1 MRALAAMAFLG
12 LLTFT
17 AVAPAQAKVLA
28 AYIQGHGGLSSPETE
43 SGHAAPVA
51 PGVGMQGGARFL
63 IFEAY
68 GDRTSFGAGN
78 GVTRGIFG
86 LRGAASL
93 GDFRL
98 VLRGGG
104 GVIAEQGGALTG
116 RVAGT
121 PDRLGAVLRGG
132 IALESHIAPTL
143 LGGFAIEGEVFD
155 LAPSGGAGPYGE
167 RLRGSD
173 VFLSVHLKFEIGI

>member
-1 MRALAAMAFLG
+1 MAGLAAVA
-12 LLTFT
+12 LLTVT
-17 AVAPAQAKVLA
+17 GVAPARAKVLA
-28 AYIQGHGGLSSPETE
+28 AYLQGHGGLSSPESE
-43 SGHAAPVA
+43 AGYAAPVA
-51 PGVGMQGGARFL
+51 AGVGMQGGARFL

-68 GDRTSFGAGN
+68 GDRTSFGAGT

-86 LRGAASL
+86 LRGAASW

-104 GVIAEQGGALTG
+104 GMIAEQGGALTG
-116 RVAGT
+116 RFAGT
-121 PDRLGAVLRGG
+121 PDRSGAVLRGG

-143 LGGFAIEGEVFD
+143 LGGFSIDGEVFD

-167 RLRGSD
+167 RIRGSD